1 MRHALSIA
9 ASCALCTLCGLTPA
23 RAETP
28 SAQALAPLP
37 AASAADTGTSTSLF
51 DLSWNRVQGRLAF
64 STQSTPLR
72 SRPDVHDHAFALS
85 SLSVM
90 GDYYLRPTPSA
101 YSLSG
106 LRATGGF
113 VFGPRTSLWGMS
125 GSSRA
130 LSIDQRSSGYD
141 PTGSGVHNDPLSTS
155 TYLGIGYSGVRRS
168 WGFTADVGIMSTN
181 PGSIGRVGRVVNGS
195 RSFDDVVRDL
205 RLSPVLQFGFSY
217 EF

>member
-9 ASCALCTLCGLTPA
+9 ASCALCTVCGLSPV

-28 SAQALAPLP
+28 PSQALASLP
-37 AASAADTGTSTSLF
+37 AASAADAGSSSSLF

-64 STQSTPLR
+64 STHSTPLR
-72 SRPDVHDHAFALS
+72 SRPDDNDHAFALS
-85 SLSVM
+85 GLSVM
-90 GDYYLRPTPSA
+90 GDYYLRPTPNA

-125 GSSRA
+125 GGSRA
-130 LSIDQRSSGYD
+130 LSIDQRSGGYD
-141 PTGSGVHNDPLSTS
+141 PTGSAAHNDPMSTS

-168 WGFTADVGIMSTN
+168 WGFSADVGIMSTN
-181 PGSIGRVGRVVNGS
+181 PGSIGRVGRAVNGS